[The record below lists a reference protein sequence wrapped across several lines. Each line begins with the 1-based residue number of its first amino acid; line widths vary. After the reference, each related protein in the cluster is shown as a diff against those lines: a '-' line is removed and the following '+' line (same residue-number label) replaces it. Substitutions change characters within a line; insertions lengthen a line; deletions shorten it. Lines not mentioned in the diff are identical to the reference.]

1 MITRKRDLR
10 TGFSLWEGHKIP
22 KLAYGQS
29 PKADFYD
36 VVVIGCGISGS
47 LISERLCN
55 LGLRILAVDRRRPA
69 SGSTSAS
76 TALIQWEIDQPL
88 VKLAKQR
95 GWKTASSAYLAS
107 VAAVKALQRRIRTLG
122 VDCEMAPRDTLLLA
136 GDAMGKT
143 ALAREVKQR
152 RRLGLPSVLLDQ
164 KGLLKKYG
172 FDREAA
178 IESKGSI
185 ELNPVQL
192 SLGMLKLAMNSGVE
206 VVAPLNVIGI
216 DATSKGVFVSFENGR
231 VIAAR
236 KVIVA
241 SGYEM
246 LPELPNKK
254 YDLVSTWALAT
265 VKQMPNQLWPHKV
278 LVWEASDPYLYFRT
292 THDNR
297 IVVGGEDASYSN
309 PERRDRQIKK
319 KSQKILQ
326 KFGVLWPA
334 ATLKAD
340 YQWAGTFAESP
351 TGMPIIG
358 EVPELPNV
366 FAVLGAGGNGITFS
380 CVASDLA
387 KSWVQN
393 KAHKLAPL
401 FAIRA

>member
-10 TGFSLWEGHKIP
+10 TGFSLWEDHKVP
-22 KLAYGQS
+22 KLSFRQK

-36 VVVIGCGISGS
+36 VVIIGCGVSGS

-88 VKLAKQR
+88 TKLAKQK
-95 GWKTASSAYLAS
+95 GWKIASSAYLAS
-107 VAAVKALQRRIRTLG
+107 AAAVKTLQKRIRTLG
-122 VDCEMAPRDTLLLA
+122 VDCEMMPRDTLLLA
-136 GDAMGKT
+136 GSAMGKT

-152 RRLGLPSVLLDQ
+152 QRLGLPSVLLDQ
-164 KGLLKKYG
+164 KALQKKYG

-192 SLGMLKLAMNSGVE
+192 SLGMLKRAMNAGVE
-206 VVAPLNVIGI
+206 VVSPLNVIGI
-216 DATSKGVFVSFENGR
+216 DATRKGVFVSFDDGR

-241 SGYEM
+241 SGYET
-246 LPELPNKK
+246 LPELPHSK

-265 VKQMPNQLWPHKV
+265 VKQMPEQLWPHRA

-326 KFGVLWPA
+326 KFGILWPA

-340 YQWAGTFAESP
+340 FQWAGSFAESP
-351 TGMPIIG
+351 TGLPMIG

-366 FAVLGAGGNGITFS
+366 FAVLGSGGNGITFS
-380 CVASDLA
+380 CIASDLA
-387 KSWVQN
+387 TSWVQE
-393 KAHKLAPL
+393 KDHKLAPL
-401 FAIRA
+401 FAIKA